1 MSVDLY
7 AICWNEGV
15 MMSFFLRHYER
26 FVDRFVI
33 FDDGSTDGTVEIL
46 RAHPRVELRRLKRRV
61 RSSLVLS
68 MLDVYQQ
75 AWKESRGKAD
85 WVIVTNIDEHLYHP
99 SMLGYLA
106 DCRAQGVTAIPALG
120 YNMISEAM
128 PDASLR
134 LSEAVTKGV
143 INHHMSKLDI
153 FNPDAVRE
161 INYGAG
167 RHQAWPRGRI
177 VWPTR
182 DEVMN
187 LHYKYIGRSRLKR
200 RHAEMDAGMGRLDR
214 RRRWGFHYRS
224 NDAQFDEQWDTLAQ
238 RAHDITQPGFEPW
251 RNYNERRWW
260 RGPPNERLRGFAWTQ
275 WRRWMA
281 LCSMLG

>member
-1 MSVDLY
+1 MAVHLY

-15 MMSFFLRHYER
+15 MMAFFLRHYES

-33 FDDGSTDGTVEIL
+33 FDDGSTDGTLEIL
-46 RAHPRVELRRLKRRV
+46 RAHPKVELRRASRRV
-61 RSSLVLS
+61 RNSLVLS
-68 MLDVYQQ
+68 MLAIYQQ

-85 WVIVTNIDEHLYHP
+85 WVIITNIDEHLYHP

-143 INHHMSKLDI
+143 INHHMSKLGI

-161 INYGAG
+161 VNYGAG

-177 VWPTR
+177 VWPVR

-187 LHYKYIGRSRLKR
+187 LHFKYVGRSRIES
-200 RHAEMDAGMGRLDR
+200 RHVAMHAGLGSLDR
-214 RRRWGFHYRS
+214 RRGWGFHYRPS
-224 NDAQFDEQWDTLAQ
+224 ETPADEKWETFARRAQDVA
-238 RAHDITQPGFEPW
+238 QPGFEPW
-251 RNYNERRWW
+251 RDYDSRRWW
-260 RGPPNERLRGFAWTQ
+260 REPPNERLRGFAWTQ

-281 LCSMLG
+281 LRSLLG